1 MTKLL
6 KKTKKSAGIE
16 ARIKSLDEIEPFVTM
31 LCYGKSGSGKT
42 VFGSTWPKPI
52 LLLDIREEGEESI
65 TDVKG
70 IDKLSV
76 ETWDD
81 LEEIYWMLEAGTKYS
96 SVMLDQLTAMQALG
110 MQKIREENNQKPS
123 DVFSQRSWG
132 RLGGLMQQ
140 WIYNFRELKKKE
152 YHILFNAHERI
163 RDSQEDGSDDR
174 IAPAVGA
181 NLTQGTASFANGAV
195 SVIGN
200 TFIREVVDKKAKTR
214 DIQYCMR
221 VGAHAYYAAK
231 LRRPVSAG
239 PPPDVIVN
247 PTFEKVLRLSKG
259 ESLTRKVKKV

>member
-1 MTKLL
+1 VAKLL
-6 KKTKKSAGIE
+6 KRTKSKGGI
-16 ARIKSLDEIEPFVTM
+16 ADRIKPLDEIEPFLTM
-31 LCYGKSGSGKT
+31 ACYGKSGTGKT
-42 VFGSTWPKPI
+42 VFGSSWPKPI

-65 TDVKG
+65 ADVPQ
-70 IDKLSV
+70 IDKLAV

-81 LEEIYWMLEAGTKYS
+81 LEEVYWMLEAGSKYKS
-96 SVMLDQLTAMQALG
+96 LMLDQCTAMQSLG

-152 YHILFNAHERI
+152 YHVLFNAHEKT
-163 RDSQEDGSDDR
+163 RDAQDEGDER
-174 IAPAVGA
+174 LAPSIGP
-181 NLTQGTASFANGAV
+181 NLTAGTASFLNGAV

-200 TFIREVVDKKAKTR
+200 TFIREEVDKKAKTR
-214 DIQYCMR
+214 DVHYCMR

-239 PPPDVIVN
+239 PPPDIIVN
-247 PTFEKVLRLSKG
+247 PTFEKVMRLSKG
-259 ESLTRKVKKV
+259 ESLAKKVKKV